1 MSVWMTCPTCSSRLI
16 CLESSGMRAAVPGSI
31 RPALLAAGHRCG
43 CATGGAQM
51 PTGTTVHASPHS
63 TSARRH
69 HPPSRVMCSS
79 PSVQE
84 VPVPGAAQLRPPPLR
99 REIDVVEPEAV
110 GVALGP
116 LEVIEQSPGEISPD
130 RDGARGRLTQRR
142 HVTDGG
148 VAGWALA
155 AVDRGSPFDLVG
167 GSGAPPAEPGWE
179 LVPHEARGRIC
190 GRDRHEPSVGCL
202 PLRFAYGRSRRAYVT
217 YSFGRYVSAVMEKP
231 RACVRVRRA
240 HRRASLRSVSW
251 RQGPGAW
258 RS

>member
-16 CLESSGMRAAVPGSI
+16 CLESSVMRASVPGSI

-51 PTGTTVHASPHS
+51 PTGATVHASPHS

-69 HPPSRVMCSS
+69 RPPSRVMCSS

-130 RDGARGRLTQRR
+130 RDAARDRLTQRR
-142 HVTDGG
+142 HVT
-148 VAGWALA
+148 ALREA
-155 AVDRGSPFDLVG
+155 IRSEEHTSELQSRRDLVCRLLLEKKKKKTK
-167 GSGAPPAEPGWE
+167 SKNH
-179 LVPHEARGRIC
+179 LDLRNKILIFNVYRI
-190 GRDRHEPSVGCL
+190 
-202 PLRFAYGRSRRAYVT
+202 A
-217 YSFGRYVSAVMEKP
+217 
-231 RACVRVRRA
+231 
-240 HRRASLRSVSW
+240 
-251 RQGPGAW
+251 
-258 RS
+258 